1 MFFVWYF
8 VERERVGH
16 IKMGDEFLLSEYG
29 VFILPRIGEL
39 WLSLQAQC
47 SIVQMWDTVMITLVC
62 HTQQNAMCKNN
73 SQYGLKISYH
83 SLKIVSTTQYFII
96 VIFQFSL

>member
-47 SIVQMWDTVMITLVC
+47 SIVQM
-62 HTQQNAMCKNN
+62 
-73 SQYGLKISYH
+73 
-83 SLKIVSTTQYFII
+83 
-96 VIFQFSL
+96 